1 MDEFTGFFK
10 VLRVVIGVFFL
21 SRYIAKSESKF
32 MKKIRQWLK
41 KSRAVNLDAKCQEI
55 RVWKQLKE
63 FLEYKKY
70 RFGAFESEKTCEVQ
84 LEIIEDYYKTFYF
97 TINNNELHLRVKIFD
112 EYPIDK
118 ATDIFVLASHLNN
131 VLKTGKIKV
140 NVKYKYVEYY
150 IRKNIVLFL
159 LEDNELLE
167 TINTHHSTSIT
178 LFYSFFRLIE
188 NDTPPVEIISDILK
202 ANEEE

>member
-1 MDEFTGFFK
+1 MEEFTGFFK

-41 KSRAVNLDAKCQEI
+41 KSRAVNLDAKSQEI

-140 NVKYKYVEYY
+140 NVKYNYVEYY

-167 TINTHHSTSIT
+167 TIYTHHSTSIT

-202 ANEEE
+202 ANEDE